1 LPTQANFFCCQ
12 VTRRFTSA
20 ELTRRLL
27 VDYNIIVKDCDSKTT
42 LEGCNMIR
50 LSIRNEADNNQLVKA
65 LKELEEE

>member
-1 LPTQANFFCCQ
+1 
-12 VTRRFTSA
+12 
-20 ELTRRLL
+20 L